1 MLSKCQQ
8 LLPEKFYKEVKTNNN
23 LKVYPI
29 LHHLFVGELLR
40 NYFLLCQLKRIRL
53 VGWLQGGI
61 HFAKIH
67 QVIHLWFVHFSHGV
81 LKKSISLGSKEN
93 SASIFKFKKCQI
105 YLVHPTNILNLR
117 TDSLSPFNSTFL
129 RQKPPYKSV
138 LKIKITCH
146 ITQRLTRLLAYVL
159 CIKREKLGDS
169 G

>member
-67 QVIHLWFVHFSHGV
+67 QVIHL
-81 LKKSISLGSKEN
+81 
-93 SASIFKFKKCQI
+93 
-105 YLVHPTNILNLR
+105 
-117 TDSLSPFNSTFL
+117 
-129 RQKPPYKSV
+129 
-138 LKIKITCH
+138 
-146 ITQRLTRLLAYVL
+146 
-159 CIKREKLGDS
+159 
-169 G
+169 